1 MKLYRV
7 QARYIGAYLDHK
19 LEADNDELVIPNFI
33 NDLNAGKVKV
43 QKENTGRT
51 PKLCLVTYEEIEHDR
66 IISVASS
73 QEDKP
78 GVQMEPIL
86 SRER

>member
-19 LEADNDELVIPNFI
+19 LEADNDELVILNFI

-86 SRER
+86 S

>member
-43 QKENTGRT
+43 QKENTGRI
-51 PKLCLVTYEEIEHDR
+51 PKLCLVTYEEIERDR
-66 IISVASS
+66 IVSVTSGS
-73 QEDKP
+73 KD
-78 GVQMEPIL
+78 GLGIQMESVL
-86 SRER
+86 S

>member
-19 LEADNDELVIPNFI
+19 LEADNDEQVIGNFI

-43 QKENTGRT
+43 QKEKTGRIS
-51 PKLCLVTYEEIEHDR
+51 KLCLVTYEEIERDR
-66 IISVASS
+66 IVSVTSGS
-73 QEDKP
+73 KD
-78 GVQMEPIL
+78 GLGIQMESVL
-86 SRER
+86 S

>member
-43 QKENTGRT
+43 QKENTGRI
-51 PKLCLVTYEEIEHDR
+51 PKLCLVTYEEIERDR
-66 IISVASS
+66 IVSVTSGS
-73 QEDKP
+73 KDGLGIQVES
-78 GVQMEPIL
+78 VL
-86 SRER
+86 S

>member
-43 QKENTGRT
+43 QKEKTGRIS
-51 PKLCLVTYEEIEHDR
+51 KLCLVTYEEIERDR
-66 IISVASS
+66 IVSVTSGS
-73 QEDKP
+73 KDGLGIQVES
-78 GVQMEPIL
+78 VL
-86 SRER
+86 S

>member
-19 LEADNDELVIPNFI
+19 LEADNDEQVIDNFI

-43 QKENTGRT
+43 QKENAGRI

-86 SRER
+86 S

>member
-43 QKENTGRT
+43 QKENTGRI

-66 IISVASS
+66 IISVTSS

-86 SRER
+86 S

>member
-19 LEADNDELVIPNFI
+19 LEADNDEQVIDNFI

-43 QKENTGRT
+43 QKENSGRIS
-51 PKLCLVTYEEIEHDR
+51 KLCLVTYEEIERDR
-66 IISVASS
+66 IVSVTSGS
-73 QEDKP
+73 KD
-78 GVQMEPIL
+78 GLGIQMESVLP
-86 SRER
+86 

>member
-19 LEADNDELVIPNFI
+19 LEADNDELVTLNFI

-86 SRER
+86 S

>member
-1 MKLYRV
+1 
-7 QARYIGAYLDHK
+7 
-19 LEADNDELVIPNFI
+19 VIPNFI

-43 QKENTGRT
+43 QKENAGRI

-86 SRER
+86 S

>member
-43 QKENTGRT
+43 QKENSGRIS
-51 PKLCLVTYEEIEHDR
+51 KLCLVTYEEIERDR
-66 IISVASS
+66 IVSVTSGS
-73 QEDKP
+73 KDGLGIQVES
-78 GVQMEPIL
+78 VL
-86 SRER
+86 S

>member
-43 QKENTGRT
+43 QKEKTGRIS
-51 PKLCLVTYEEIEHDR
+51 KLCLVTYEEIERDR
-66 IISVASS
+66 IVSVTSGS
-73 QEDKP
+73 KD
-78 GVQMEPIL
+78 GLGIQMESVL
-86 SRER
+86 S

>member
-7 QARYIGAYLDHK
+7 QARYIGAYIDHK

-43 QKENTGRT
+43 QKEKTGRIS
-51 PKLCLVTYEEIEHDR
+51 KLCLVTYEEIERDR
-66 IISVASS
+66 IVSVTSGS
-73 QEDKP
+73 KDGLGIQVES
-78 GVQMEPIL
+78 VL
-86 SRER
+86 S

>member
-19 LEADNDELVIPNFI
+19 LEADNDEQVIGNFI

-43 QKENTGRT
+43 QKEKTGRIS
-51 PKLCLVTYEEIEHDR
+51 KLCLVTYEEIERDR
-66 IISVASS
+66 IVSVTSGS
-73 QEDKP
+73 KDGLGIQVES
-78 GVQMEPIL
+78 VL
-86 SRER
+86 S

>member
-19 LEADNDELVIPNFI
+19 LEADNDEQVIDNFI

-43 QKENTGRT
+43 QKEI
-51 PKLCLVTYEEIEHDR
+51 LEEYQ
-66 IISVASS
+66 SCV
-73 QEDKP
+73 
-78 GVQMEPIL
+78 
-86 SRER
+86 

>member
-19 LEADNDELVIPNFI
+19 LEADNDEQVIGNFI

-86 SRER
+86 S